1 LFEFSRLNR
10 YHYEQSSIEEKKH
23 NFLENG
29 SSDSFIQGQLWE
41 SLSIEITVEEIQ
53 SILDNNWFLVVL
65 APTIDDNLYAGQ
77 LNSFRIARSMEEV
90 HALTRGRNW
99 NTAHVVSA
107 LKLRGTSDIL
117 LNIPVDILSA
127 SDRLFVETSEGKI
140 LIDTG
145 APDSQIFKRQDPK
158 KDYSNLP
165 TTSRWSLLL
174 GREIHEVS
182 QKSLNRVTFH
192 LGDVNVTS
200 PTVTFNFHDQA
211 LERFQTKEA
220 GCIGILG
227 LDVIKQCDFVW
238 LSEGLILMPSQ
249 SEKKVY

>member
-29 SSDSFIQGQLWE
+29 SSESFIQGQLWE

-99 NTAHVVSA
+99 NT
-107 LKLRGTSDIL
+107 
-117 LNIPVDILSA
+117 VDILSA

>member
-99 NTAHVVSA
+99 NT
-107 LKLRGTSDIL
+107 
-117 LNIPVDILSA
+117 VDILSA

-158 KDYSNLP
+158 KRL
-165 TTSRWSLLL
+165 
-174 GREIHEVS
+174 
-182 QKSLNRVTFH
+182 F
-192 LGDVNVTS
+192 
-200 PTVTFNFHDQA
+200 
-211 LERFQTKEA
+211 
-220 GCIGILG
+220 
-227 LDVIKQCDFVW
+227 
-238 LSEGLILMPSQ
+238 
-249 SEKKVY
+249 